1 MATRALLKRDH
12 GHNLFYEKVT
22 TNNRIIQVYVVLLK
36 TAMRNP
42 ATTVIGALVVFFV
55 SVFIVTAIS
64 VNALREVDQDT
75 FSVYVTMP
83 TGSTLESTDIV
94 VRELESRIPE
104 VKEIQDYS
112 SRIQEEEAVI
122 TIKLKEDYF
131 KIAKREIAEI
141 KTDVENRLTNIRNA
155 EISLTQPTS
164 SRGLG
169 GGGMGGAGGM
179 AGNFGRFLGIGTNQE
194 RIVIKGQDFN
204 VMRGVAED
212 LRYFIDEL
220 ESVSSVN
227 VSVGSNRPEVHLLF
241 NQQLMTEYGVTLN
254 NISGELSSFGR
265 EFSSGVTFKQ
275 GTEEYDIILK
285 EKGADE
291 EDRDKTI
298 DDLRSLKINS
308 SSGVYDLQD
317 VAEIIYSSGM
327 ANITR
332 INQEKQIE
340 VNYRFASEAEHSK
353 DLLTAYRMEIDDV
366 V

>member
-1 MATRALLKRDH
+1 M
-12 GHNLFYEKVT
+12 
-22 TNNRIIQVYVVLLK
+22 
-36 TAMRNP
+36 
-42 ATTVIGALVVFFV
+42 
-55 SVFIVTAIS
+55 
-64 VNALREVDQDT
+64 
-75 FSVYVTMP
+75 
-83 TGSTLESTDIV
+83 
-94 VRELESRIPE
+94 
-104 VKEIQDYS
+104 
-112 SRIQEEEAVI
+112 
-122 TIKLKEDYF
+122 
-131 KIAKREIAEI
+131 
-141 KTDVENRLTNIRNA
+141 
-155 EISLTQPTS
+155 
-164 SRGLG
+164 
-169 GGGMGGAGGM
+169 
-179 AGNFGRFLGIGTNQE
+179 GIGTNQE

-340 VNYRFASEAEHSK
+340 VNYRFASEAEQSK

-366 V
+366 VEAYNLPAGVAVQVIHEEDQFNEFYFLIAAAFILILMILAAVFESLSTPLS